1 MELIGFLVYLLT
13 KFAAYSGWCYLGLRW
28 FDPSREGKARGSLF
42 YGFLRLLMGVFFGMG
57 VFLAALTMNNAV
69 KNSMLTY
76 LVVYVPVRIVEWSLM
91 LLILRRQG
99 AVRQYVRWVA
109 GGVVLSCLADI
120 PLGIMEGGVVPVGRP
135 FCKGFSPLRPT
146 AVGRA

>member
-1 MELIGFLVYLLT
+1 MELLGFLAYLMT

-28 FDPSREGKARGSLF
+28 FDPGRDMKVKGSLF
-42 YGFLRLLMGVFFGMG
+42 FGFLRLLMGVFFGMG
-57 VFLAALTMNNAV
+57 IFLAALTLNNATR
-69 KNSMLTY
+69 NSVMTY

-99 AVRQYVRWVA
+99 AFPRYAAWVS
-109 GGVVLSCLADI
+109 GGVLISCLADI

-135 FCKGFSPLRPT
+135 FC
-146 AVGRA
+146 

>member
-1 MELIGFLVYLLT
+1 MELIGFLAYILT
-13 KFAAYSGWCYLGLRW
+13 KFAAYSAWCYLGLRW

-57 VFLAALTMNNAV
+57 IFLAALTMNNAV

-76 LVVYVPVRIVEWSLM
+76 LVVYVPVRVIEWSLM

-99 AVRQYVRWVA
+99 AVSQYLPWVA
-109 GGVVLSCLADI
+109 GGVVISCLTDI

-135 FCKGFSPLRPT
+135 FCTVLSPLRS
-146 AVGRA
+146 A

>member
-1 MELIGFLVYLLT
+1 MELLGFLAYLLT
-13 KFAAYSGWCYLGLRW
+13 KFAAYSGWCYVGLRW

-57 VFLAALTMNNAV
+57 IFLAALTMNNAV

-76 LVVYVPVRIVEWSLM
+76 LVVYVPIRIVEWLLM
-91 LLILRRQG
+91 LLILLRQPG
-99 AVRQYVRWVA
+99 AFPRYAAWVA
-109 GGVVLSCLADI
+109 GGVVISCLADI

-135 FCKGFSPLRPT
+135 FCEALSPVRS
-146 AVGRA
+146 A